1 MNIHK
6 VISEKITFFL
16 DVFYFNNLIKIYK
29 KTINDIFLINN
40 YIIIKPEY
48 FIFAQYYC
56 IYTFLYYL
64 NKKNIILYSI
74 SLQFI
79 NINGLIFHN
88 LIKKYNYIPKNNI
101 FFLNDTSYLLFMYL
115 FYLKIIF
122 LNIKPYKKIFLLSIF
137 SLFYLLLNINFI
149 YKERLKCIQSK
160 KDFVHPLK
168 ILIISPN
175 KNFIE
180 NIIKTTNNFT
190 YNTFFLIINFFI
202 FILNY

>member
-6 VISEKITFFL
+6 VISEKITLFL

-29 KTINDIFLINN
+29 KTINDIFLMNN

-64 NKKNIILYSI
+64 NKKNIIFYSI

-79 NINGLIFHN
+79 HINGLIFNN
-88 LIKKYNYIPKNNI
+88 LIKKYNYIPKYNI
-101 FFLNDTSYLLFMYL
+101 FFLNNTSYLLFMYL
-115 FYLKIIF
+115 FYLKMLF
-122 LNIKPYKKIFLLSIF
+122 LHIKPYKKIFLLSIF
-137 SLFYLLLNINFI
+137 SLFYLLLNVNFI
-149 YKERLKCIQSK
+149 YKERLKCIQFK
-160 KDFVHPLK
+160 KDFIHPLK

-175 KNFIE
+175 KIFIE
-180 NIIKTTNNFT
+180 NIIKTTENFT
-190 YNTFFLIINFFI
+190 YDNFFLIINFFI